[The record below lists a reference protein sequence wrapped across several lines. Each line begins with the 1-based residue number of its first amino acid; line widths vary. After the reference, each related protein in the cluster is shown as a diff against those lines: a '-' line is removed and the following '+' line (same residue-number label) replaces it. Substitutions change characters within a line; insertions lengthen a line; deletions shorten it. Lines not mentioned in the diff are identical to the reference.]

1 MNAPVQP
8 FEILHE
14 TPYFNVIKRGKY
26 YLVTEEYE
34 VNAAVIL
41 ARTTDGK
48 YLMVNH
54 YRGAIDQDSLELPR
68 GGRKPNE
75 TLLETAKRELEEETG
90 YVSEAWSFLGK
101 LHTNTSII
109 VSAVEVYLALD
120 AVQVTTVTD
129 GETKGNLVYTEDEF
143 KVLIR
148 TGKITDAHTLAAWSM
163 R

>member
-8 FEILHE
+8 FETLLE
-14 TPYFNVIKRGKY
+14 TPYFNVIQRGKY
-26 YLVTEEYE
+26 YLVTEQHAI
-34 VNAAVIL
+34 NAAVIL

-75 TLLETAKRELEEETG
+75 TLLETAMRELEEETG
-90 YVSEAWSFLGK
+90 YASEAWSFLGK

-109 VSAVEVYLALD
+109 GSAVKVYLALD

-129 GETKGNLVYTEDEF
+129 GETKGNLLYTEDEF

-148 TGKITDAHTLAAWSM
+148 TGKITDAHTLAAWAM